1 MNTKTIL
8 WATAVAA
15 MMFTSCGGNK
25 EKTTENENYAESAIV
40 DVTQQQKPRML
51 VIPSDQL
58 LERFGMLNPENAQG
72 KTVYNRDFAGYLLK
86 DKDSK
91 FIIASIQDAFIEFGY
106 PLNDLEQ
113 TLKSLNDQEMVDE
126 VDGIRKDAK
135 TMLLT
140 TAKPD
145 IILELDYSLTN
156 DEKSRNLDKK
166 LTYTLRAIDAFSNK
180 VVATIQQ
187 ADFKKSG
194 ENNPAVLMRDA
205 LAQDTKKYTGQ
216 INDFFNTV
224 VTNGRDIT
232 MRITINGDVNLSMSD
247 ECLDGDT
254 YTDFIIDWMKENTL
268 KGAYNMARNTDT
280 ELYFTDVRIKA
291 LNDNGTQYSAYDFAR
306 ELSKALNKGCGVKS
320 QNRTQG
326 LGDALISIKGM

>member
-15 MMFTSCGGNK
+15 MMLTSCGGNK
-25 EKTTENENYAESAIV
+25 EKNYAESAIV

-58 LERFGMLNPENAQG
+58 LERFGMLNPEDAQG

-145 IILELDYSLTN
+145 IILELDYNLAN
-156 DEKSRNLDKK
+156 DEKSRNLDKN

-187 ADFKKSG
+187 AGFKKAD
-194 ENNPAVLMRDA
+194 ENSPAVLMKAA
-205 LAQDTKKYTGQ
+205 LDQDSKKYTAL
-216 INDFFNTV
+216 INDYFNSV

-232 MRITINGDVNLSMSD
+232 VRVTINGDVSLSMSD

-254 YTDFIIDWMKENTL
+254 YTDFIIDWMKTNTL

-280 ELYFTDVRIKA
+280 ELYFNDVRIKA